1 MKKDTRKFA
10 WSRSEQSNQDSAY
23 TQISEIAEEH
33 GIEVFFSGGEQFVDR
48 IEGAGLKPSNF
59 TVEDFAKWKSRVVDI
74 VMGGLIEAER
84 SAFDELLLAKSPSK
98 NKKTNK

>member
-1 MKKDTRKFA
+1 MKKDTRKFS

-48 IEGAGLKPSNF
+48 IEGAGLKPSDF
-59 TVEDFAKWKSRVVDI
+59 TVEDFEGWKARVVDI
-74 VMGGLIEAER
+74 TMGWIIEAER
-84 SAFDELLLAKSPSK
+84 SAFDELLIAK
-98 NKKTNK
+98 NKKGKK